1 MCPSDA
7 SHASVQRGTRDKAPY
22 ENGLCPRPEAALSVA
37 DLDRWWSVEGYS
49 RSEAIR
55 WFISE
60 GLFAAEKARAKEPTK
75 S

>member
-1 MCPSDA
+1 
-7 SHASVQRGTRDKAPY
+7 
-22 ENGLCPRPEAALSVA
+22 
-37 DLDRWWSVEGYS
+37 VEGYS

-75 S
+75 SWRVPWSQRTQTATTVLRFPQPR

>member
-1 MCPSDA
+1 MEKPIP
-7 SHASVQRGTRDKAPY
+7 VVRKKRGR
-22 ENGLCPRPEAALSVA
+22 PRIGQYPVLSFRMRARETA
-37 DLDRWWSVEGYS
+37 DLDRWCSVEGYS